1 MVCPS
6 ASNFSFCASIP
17 FGYLAFNSNI
27 SYRRTL
33 NYAEN
38 YSNNYLLLYI
48 INSSG
53 NAPPCAISNPSVS
66 NAAAVTVSSK
76 ATCDHEYK
84 LLGKTCKRLHGAAA
98 AVCWAGAAAAYAAC
112 LAGKSSNATNS
123 QTLSSNPKSEQP
135 AIEDTRI

>member
-1 MVCPS
+1 MLKTILTITFACILSTVQ
-6 ASNFSFCASIP
+6 
-17 FGYLAFNSNI
+17 
-27 SYRRTL
+27 
-33 NYAEN
+33 EM
-38 YSNNYLLLYI
+38 
-48 INSSG
+48 
-53 NAPPCAISNPSVS
+53 PPCAISNPSVS